1 MPRKLK
7 RVSEKNLIMDDIK
20 SVSFYDLEGFQGF
33 LRPIYLFGADI
44 ITAIFPK
51 VGVCLDIGCGSGQFT
66 IEYTTRI
73 PLLKVIAFDLSP
85 QMIKFAKKNFKK
97 NSLLQPNLAKQIKF
111 EVGDMLDLERFKDQ
125 SFDAIICSY
134 TLHHSKTKAEVI
146 YILNQVKRILKSEGA
161 LYIYDLIRPETIE
174 DLKLIEEKFL
184 NDYPSIFRIDTVNS
198 LRASFNAKELIKIA
212 QQSKLKNLDQ
222 FATSRGVIILKPYE
236 GQRAKYETSKSLKEF
251 TNYSKSIKDR
261 YVIGLKMFKEVGLD
275 LNKLS
280 KR

>member
-1 MPRKLK
+1 
-7 RVSEKNLIMDDIK
+7 
-20 SVSFYDLEGFQGF
+20 
-33 LRPIYLFGADI
+33 
-44 ITAIFPK
+44 
-51 VGVCLDIGCGSGQFT
+51 
-66 IEYTTRI
+66 
-73 PLLKVIAFDLSP
+73 
-85 QMIKFAKKNFKK
+85 
-97 NSLLQPNLAKQIKF
+97 
-111 EVGDMLDLERFKDQ
+111 
-125 SFDAIICSY
+125 
-134 TLHHSKTKAEVI
+134 
-146 YILNQVKRILKSEGA
+146 